1 MKAWKISTWGAALAI
16 LIAGCGE
23 PAEKAVSVK
32 GTVLNAG
39 QPLEVAGRDVGIGV
53 VQIAFHRV
61 LDDGTISQDPEM
73 ASVDAQG
80 RFEIKGRSGRGL
92 EPGKY
97 KVAIYQ
103 YDPYPQNEKLQGK
116 FSLENT
122 PLEYT
127 IQEDRELAIDVSRP
141 EGD

>member
-73 ASVDAQG
+73 ASIDAQG

-116 FSLENT
+116 FSPENT